1 MNYNTKDKTLL
12 PRETGEVDF
21 KTVSQ
26 GNNAARVVQT
36 ALSLRTSNSKGKQLS
51 FYHFPLLVL
60 KTPNPALNRKW
71 DSRKRDKGKDTNND
85 KPGEPLY
92 PISQLVERLDLG
104 YILKWR
110 VISREK

>member
-12 PRETGEVDF
+12 PEESGEVDF

-36 ALSLRTSNSKGKQLS
+36 ALSLRTNNSTQKGKQLS
-51 FYHFPLLVL
+51 FCHFPLLVL
-60 KTPNPALNRKW
+60 KTPNPALNHKW

-85 KPGEPLY
+85 KPAEPLY
-92 PISQLVERLDLG
+92 PISQLVE
-104 YILKWR
+104 
-110 VISREK
+110 

>member
-12 PRETGEVDF
+12 PEERGEVDV

-36 ALSLRTSNSKGKQLS
+36 ALSLRTNNSTQKGKQLS

-60 KTPNPALNRKW
+60 KTRNPVLNHKW
-71 DSRKRDKGKDTNND
+71 DSRKRDKEKDTNNN
-85 KPGEPLY
+85 KPAKPLY
-92 PISQLVERLDLG
+92 PISQLVE
-104 YILKWR
+104 
-110 VISREK
+110 